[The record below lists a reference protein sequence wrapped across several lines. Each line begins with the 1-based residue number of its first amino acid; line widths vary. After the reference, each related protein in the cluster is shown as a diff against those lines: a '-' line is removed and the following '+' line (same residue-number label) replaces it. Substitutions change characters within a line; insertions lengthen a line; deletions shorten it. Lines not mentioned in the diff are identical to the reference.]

1 VWLLLVTRASSMN
14 FNAIIDLVKYTLA
27 FTAACFVYAL
37 ERLTPAPTAE
47 ERWLVLGLLAVFV
60 IAALAGIFIFSAA
73 TAALHGDAER
83 ARRQE
88 LRIKLG
94 AYAHIG
100 FLGVGVL
107 LLGGKLMNRVLT
119 DLPKPLV
126 ACCTPSP
133 AKP

>member
-1 VWLLLVTRASSMN
+1 MDFKAT
-14 FNAIIDLVKYTLA
+14 IDLVKYTLA
-27 FTAACFVYAL
+27 LTAACFVYAL
-37 ERLTPAPTAE
+37 EKLTPAPTAK

-60 IAALAGIFIFSAA
+60 IAALAGILIFSAA

-83 ARRQE
+83 GRRQQP
-88 LRIKLG
+88 LIKFA
-94 AYAHIG
+94 AYVHIG

-107 LLGGKLMNRVLT
+107 FLGGKLMNGVLT